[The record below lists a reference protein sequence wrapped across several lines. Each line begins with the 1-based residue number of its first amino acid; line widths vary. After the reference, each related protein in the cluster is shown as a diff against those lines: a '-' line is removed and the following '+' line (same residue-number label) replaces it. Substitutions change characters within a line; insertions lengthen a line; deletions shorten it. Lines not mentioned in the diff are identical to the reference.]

1 MRKSHMLAV
10 GLMAGALF
18 FASRALPVKACT
30 EIYVGKDVSATGQ
43 TIYGRTEDGVN
54 NNLKLYDVKKAGAIK
69 AGTTFTDA
77 QGLTYTW
84 GPKDSFRYTSIRD
97 GNKLWDGSS
106 ETCYEAQGTNQ
117 YGVTI
122 SATESLYDN
131 SAILGDKDKN
141 IAGIDPYR
149 DSEVAGEQG
158 IGEQSLTTIVLGQA
172 ENARQGVDIV
182 CEAVDKFGASEGSGI
197 IIEDGKEAWYI
208 EIVSGTQY
216 AAYKLP
222 TDKCFVNP
230 NVTIMKNV
238 NTVGAAN
245 RASDTTTDFV
255 VSPKLIDIART
266 AGTYTDIN
274 GKTGAEADGTTIDL
288 NKSYSDLNDSVRMK
302 NALTYLNPSLGVTEK
317 NDSFVFTFTPSHK
330 LTLDEVKNFFRL
342 DAIERRATM
351 ECTIFQRYNDLPL
364 DLSVVE
370 WRAMVAPKYS
380 VFVPFY
386 PMLLNETPEAY
397 RIETAF
403 DKNYTYDPRSA
414 YFAFQ
419 GVKEKCY
426 ADAEFAKKVME
437 NYANV
442 EKYINGQFAE
452 DQKTLYAKYS
462 ADEND
467 ARVYATE
474 LGKKYSDVAINAANA
489 LYDGKEVTVPAVS
502 KENIDVTVPD
512 GSKVSIKSIGD
523 IQDASIMASAQA
535 SLKIIAADLTKAGYS
550 VLPDTF
556 KIFDIQAEGSGKV
569 KIAMRKNYAGKI
581 AVVGHFHDG
590 KWTVQ
595 QCKVDNDGNIYPEFT
610 SFSPVFVEMTTA
622 DKEVSLST
630 ASETVSTQ
638 NKAGQASQVNKVSQG
653 NQTDAAVKKSPKTG
667 DIPLGTALIFIIMAA
682 SFGFAYA
689 RKHA

>member
-1 MRKSHMLAV
+1 MLAI
-10 GLMAGALF
+10 GLTAGALF

-30 EIYVGKDVSATGQ
+30 ELYVGKDVSATGQ
-43 TIYGRTEDGVN
+43 TIYGRTEDGGY

-117 YGVTI
+117 FGVTI

-131 SAILGDKDKN
+131 SAIVGNKDNN
-141 IAGIDPYR
+141 IAGIDPYK
-149 DSEVAGEQG
+149 DSEKTGEQG

-182 CEAVDKFGASEGSGI
+182 CEAVDKYGSSEGSGI

-245 RASDTTTDFV
+245 RASATTTDFV
-255 VSPKLIDIART
+255 VSPNLIDIARK

-274 GKTGAEADGTTIDL
+274 GKTGENADGTTIDL

-330 LTLDEVKNFFRL
+330 LTLNEVKNFFRL
-342 DAIERRATM
+342 DAIERRSTM

-364 DLSVVE
+364 ELSVVE

-386 PMLLNETPEAY
+386 PMLINETPEAY
-397 RIETAF
+397 RIKTAF
-403 DKNYTYDPRSA
+403 DDKAGNYTYDPKSA

-426 ADAEFAKKVME
+426 ADAEFAKKAME

-462 ADEND
+462 ADAKD
-467 ARVYATE
+467 ARAYATE

-489 LYDGKEVTVPAVS
+489 LYDGKEVTVPAVT
-502 KENIDVTVPD
+502 KATIDVTVPD

-523 IQDASIMASAQA
+523 IQDVSIMADVQA
-535 SLKIIAADLTKAGYS
+535 SLETIASDFNKAGYS

-556 KIFDIQAEGSGKV
+556 KIFDLQAEGSGKV
-569 KIAMRKNYAGKI
+569 KIAMGKDYAGKI

-622 DKEVSLST
+622 DKEVLLST

-638 NKAGQASQVNKVSQG
+638 NKAGQTSQVNKVSQG
-653 NQTDAAVKKSPKTG
+653 NQSDAAVKKSPKTG
-667 DIPLGTALIFIIMAA
+667 DLPYGGVLFIIVAA
-682 SFGFAYA
+682 AFGFAYA

>member
-1 MRKSHMLAV
+1 MKRKSMLMT
-10 GLMAGALF
+10 GLVAGALF
-18 FASRALPVKACT
+18 MATQTLPAKACT

-43 TIYGRTEDGVN
+43 TIYGRTEDGGK

-84 GPKDSFRYTSIRD
+84 GPVDSFRYTSIRD
-97 GNKLWDGSS
+97 DKFLWNGES

-122 SATESLYDN
+122 SATESLYEND
-131 SAILGDKDKN
+131 AVL
-141 IAGIDPYR
+141 AADPFK
-149 DSEVAGEQG
+149 DSEEVGKQG

-172 ENARQGVDIV
+172 MTARQGVDIV
-182 CEAVDKFGASEGSGI
+182 FDAVDKYSASEASGI

-238 NTVGAAN
+238 NTVGATN
-245 RASDTTTDFV
+245 RATTTSTDFV
-255 VSPKLIDIART
+255 VSSKLIDIAKT

-274 GKTGAEADGTTIDL
+274 GKSGDQADGTTIDL
-288 NKSYSDLNDSVRMK
+288 NKSYSNLADSERMK

-342 DAIERRATM
+342 DAIERQGTM
-351 ECTIFQRYNDLPL
+351 ECTIFQRYNNVPL
-364 DLSVVE
+364 ELSVVE

-380 VFVPFY
+380 VYVPFY
-386 PMLLNETPEAY
+386 PMLINETPEAY
-397 RIETAF
+397 RILANENNVT
-403 DKNYTYDPRSA
+403 TYNPKSA

-426 ADAEFAKKVME
+426 ADPAGFGKNVISKYAK
-437 NYANV
+437 V
-442 EKYINGQFAE
+442 EEYINAQFAE
-452 DQKTLYAKYS
+452 DQKLLFSKYATDK
-462 ADEND
+462 AG
-467 ARVYATE
+467 AKAYATE
-474 LGKKYSDVAINAANA
+474 LGKKYSDVAISVANG
-489 LYDGKEVTVPAVS
+489 LYDGKDVTIPSVEKKALYDVSAPKDSGVTVSAIN
-502 KENIDVTVPD
+502 EIADATVTA
-512 GSKVSIKSIGD
+512 G
-523 IQDASIMASAQA
+523 AQA
-535 SLKIIAADLTKAGYS
+535 VLEALANDYKNAGFD

-556 KIFDIQAEGSGKV
+556 RIFDIQATGAGRV
-569 KIAMRKNYAGKI
+569 KIAVGKEYAGKI
-581 AVVGHFHDG
+581 AIVGHFHDG

-595 QCKVDNDGNIYPEFT
+595 QCKTDKDGNIYPEFA

-622 DKEVSLST
+622 DKEVSLSVP
-630 ASETVSTQ
+630 AEP
-638 NKAGQASQVNKVSQG
+638 QV
-653 NQTDAAVKKSPKTG
+653 VKKSPKTG
-667 DIPLGTALIFIIMAA
+667 AVATEVLLALIMMAA
-682 SFGFAYA
+682 ASGLVYGKKRA
-689 RKHA
+689 